1 MNWRSEL
8 LTLIFLQSINRPVVA
23 ALFMKNHLRAGSVS
37 VSSLRYSGLNM
48 CFLDLCLYWV
58 TLHLKPLISQGILY
72 IIFFFFKVYIFMC
85 FCTTASYTE
94 QLLKRDGTKQL
105 FLTGSVFVLSD
116 SHSFGFFFVFF
127 ISAFCQNAVYST
139 RLWRQQPH
147 STDVIGAT
155 MCLLNKKYALSAH
168 YVKPRSKKSVQIK
181 TSEWEPVRCF
191 FGLDKLMYRNNALL
205 ILSSLS

>member
-23 ALFMKNHLRAGSVS
+23 ALFMKNHFRAGSVS

-94 QLLKRDGTKQL
+94 QLPKRDGTKQL

-116 SHSFGFFFVFF
+116 SHSFVFFCFFFY
-127 ISAFCQNAVYST
+127 Q
-139 RLWRQQPH
+139 
-147 STDVIGAT
+147 
-155 MCLLNKKYALSAH
+155 CLLSECCILNKVVTTTTPQYGCDWCYDVSAEQ
-168 YVKPRSKKSVQIK
+168 KICLKCSLCKAKEQKKRSNKDQWVRA
-181 TSEWEPVRCF
+181 SEMFLWFRQADV
-191 FGLDKLMYRNNALL
+191 
-205 ILSSLS
+205 S